1 MSKKKPVPQEEAAR
15 EEILGQQEPAAE
27 PAEPAEKEPV
37 KEPEKEPQE
46 DPKDL
51 EIKKLRE
58 QLKTLQDQQLRTLA
72 EYDNFRKRT
81 EKEKLAIYTDA
92 TAAAAAE
99 ILPIADNIERALEAK
114 DADEQSLRKGIE
126 MIESQLHNTLKKLG
140 VEEMAGVGEEFNPDL
155 HNAVSHI
162 EDENF
167 EENVVSAVYQ
177 KGYLLGD
184 KVVRHAMVQV
194 AN

>member
-15 EEILGQQEPAAE
+15 EEILGQQEPA
-27 PAEPAEKEPV
+27 AEPAEKEPV

>member
-15 EEILGQQEPAAE
+15 EEILGQQEPA
-27 PAEPAEKEPV
+27 AEPAEKEPV

-58 QLKTLQDQQLRTLA
+58 QLKTPQDQQLRTLA

>member
-1 MSKKKPVPQEEAAR
+1 MSKKKPVPQEEEAVR
-15 EEILGQQEPAAE
+15 EENPVGEETAAEVQTENNEEPEPA
-27 PAEPAEKEPV
+27 
-37 KEPEKEPQE
+37 QE
-46 DPKDL
+46 DPKDT
-51 EIKKLRE
+51 EIQKLRE
-58 QLKTLQDQQLRTLA
+58 QLKALQDQQLRTLA

-92 TAAAAAE
+92 TVAAAAE
-99 ILPIADNIERALEAK
+99 ILTIADNIERALEVK
-114 DADEQSLRKGIE
+114 DADAQSLRKGIE
-126 MIESQLHNTLKKLG
+126 MIETQLRNTFKKLG

-155 HNAVSHI
+155 HNAVAHI
-162 EDENF
+162 EDENLG
-167 EENVVSAVYQ
+167 ENVVSAVYQ

>member
-1 MSKKKPVPQEEAAR
+1 MNLSKKKPAPQETEAAC
-15 EEILGQQEPAAE
+15 EEILEEQETAANELPADE
-27 PAEPAEKEPV
+27 
-37 KEPEKEPQE
+37 KEPEKPQE

-51 EIKKLRE
+51 EIQKLRE
-58 QLKTLQDQQLRTLA
+58 QLKALQDQQLRTLA

-114 DADEQSLRKGIE
+114 DADEQTLRKGIE
-126 MIESQLHNTLKKLG
+126 MIETQLQNTFKKLG

-162 EDENF
+162 EDENL

>member
-1 MSKKKPVPQEEAAR
+1 MTLSKKKPVPQEEAAR

-27 PAEPAEKEPV
+27 PAEKEPV

-46 DPKDL
+46 NPKDL

>member
-1 MSKKKPVPQEEAAR
+1 MTLSKKKPVPQEEAAR
-15 EEILGQQEPAAE
+15 EEILGQQEPA
-27 PAEPAEKEPV
+27 AEPAEKEPV